1 MPDATDIHVLVVL
14 KHDSYEEKVSPEVGV
29 KLRDLEVDDDKT
41 EDVFDSGKETKL
53 DEVGTKVL
61 GEGDCA
67 DVSNKDL
74 SIPVWRVQELITCP
88 KKVWKLIA
96 SHSYGVDLLTFDLC
110 TCVQSSWANC

>member
-1 MPDATDIHVLVVL
+1 MYLWYSNKIHT
-14 KHDSYEEKVSPEVGV
+14 KKKESPEVGV

-74 SIPVWRVQELITCP
+74 SIPVYSELVGSGTNNLSEESLEIDCF
-88 KKVWKLIA
+88 
-96 SHSYGVDLLTFDLC
+96 TFLRGRPTNLC
-110 TCVQSSWANC
+110 TYVQSSWANC